1 MTLKEF
7 TYQLVGLKDKLFRF
21 SARIVGDD
29 EVAEDVVQ
37 DVVVKMWNKRE
48 ERDEYKNLEAYCMRM
63 TKNLSI
69 DKTRA
74 KSFQNV
80 SLDKAPEQ
88 IQNSQNPYQQAAQND
103 TVSHVHQLMEA
114 LPQKQRMVMQLR
126 DIEGMEYKEI
136 AEALELPLSQ
146 VKVNLFRARKSI
158 RTQLL
163 NIESYGL

>member
-21 SARIVGDD
+21 SARIVGDNKL
-29 EVAEDVVQ
+29 AEDVVQ
-37 DVVVKMWNKRE
+37 DVVIKMWARRE
-48 ERDEYKNLEAYCMRM
+48 EREQYKNLESYCMRM

-74 KSFQNV
+74 KSYQNLG
-80 SLDKAPEQ
+80 LDKVVEPIQDAP
-88 IQNSQNPYQQAAQND
+88 NPYQQTAQND
-103 TVSHVHQLMEA
+103 MLKHVHRLMGT
-114 LPQKQRMVMQLR
+114 LPEKQRMIMQLR

-136 AEALELPLSQ
+136 AQIMEIPVNQ

-158 RTQLL
+158 RKELL
-163 NIESYGL
+163 TIESYGL

>member
-29 EVAEDVVQ
+29 EMAEDVVQ
-37 DVVVKMWNKRE
+37 DVVIKMWDKRE
-48 ERDEYKNLEAYCMRM
+48 NRDDYQNLEAYCMRM

-88 IQNSQNPYQQAAQND
+88 IQDSYNPYQQTAEND
-103 TVSHVHQLMEA
+103 TVSHVHQLMQN
-114 LPQKQRMVMQLR
+114 LPEKQRMVMQLR

-136 AEALELPLSQ
+136 ATALELPLNQ
-146 VKVNLFRARKSI
+146 IKVNLFRARKSI
-158 RTQLL
+158 REQLL

>member
-29 EVAEDVVQ
+29 EMAEDVVQ
-37 DVVVKMWNKRE
+37 DVVIKMWDKRE
-48 ERDEYKNLEAYCMRM
+48 DRDEYQNLEAYCMRM

-88 IQNSQNPYQQAAQND
+88 IQSSHNPYQQTAEND
-103 TVSHVHQLMEA
+103 TVSHVHQLMQA
-114 LPQKQRMVMQLR
+114 LPEKQRMVMQLR

-136 AEALELPLSQ
+136 AEALELPLNQ
-146 VKVNLFRARKSI
+146 IKVNLFRARKSI
-158 RTQLL
+158 RKQLL

>member
-29 EVAEDVVQ
+29 EMAEDVVQ
-37 DVVVKMWNKRE
+37 DVVIKMWDKRE
-48 ERDEYKNLEAYCMRM
+48 ERHEYQNLEAYCMRM

-80 SLDKAPEQ
+80 SLDKAPEL
-88 IQNSQNPYQQAAQND
+88 IQTSQNPYQQTAQND
-103 TVSHVHQLMEA
+103 TVSHVHELMQA
-114 LPQKQRMVMQLR
+114 LPEKQRMVMQLR
-126 DIEGMEYKEI
+126 DVEGMEYKEI
-136 AEALELPLSQ
+136 AAALELPLNQ
-146 VKVNLFRARKSI
+146 IKVNLFRARKSI
-158 RTQLL
+158 RKQLL

>member
-21 SARIVGDD
+21 SSRIVGDD
-29 EVAEDVVQ
+29 EIAEDVVQ
-37 DVVVKMWNKRE
+37 DVVIKMWDKRE
-48 ERDEYKNLEAYCMRM
+48 SRDEYQNLEAYCMRM

-88 IQNSQNPYQQAAQND
+88 IQDSHNPYQQTAEND
-103 TVSHVHQLMEA
+103 TVFHVHQLMQD
-114 LPQKQRMVMQLR
+114 LPEKQRMVMQLR
-126 DIEGMEYKEI
+126 DIEGLEYKEI
-136 AEALELPLSQ
+136 SAALELPLNQ
-146 VKVNLFRARKSI
+146 IKVNLFRARKSI
-158 RTQLL
+158 RKQLL

>member
-29 EVAEDVVQ
+29 EMAEDVVQ
-37 DVVVKMWNKRE
+37 DVVIKMWNKRDD
-48 ERDEYKNLEAYCMRM
+48 RHAYKNLEAYCMRM

-88 IQNSQNPYQQAAQND
+88 IQNSQNPYQQTAEND
-103 TVSHVHQLMEA
+103 TLAHVHQLMQE
-114 LPQKQRMVMQLR
+114 LPEKQRMVMQLR

-136 AEALELPLSQ
+136 AEALELPLNQ
-146 VKVNLFRARKSI
+146 IKVNLFRARKSI
-158 RTQLL
+158 RKQLL

>member
-29 EVAEDVVQ
+29 EMAEDVVQ
-37 DVVVKMWNKRE
+37 DVVIKMWDKRE
-48 ERDEYKNLEAYCMRM
+48 NRDDYQNLEAYCMRM

-88 IQNSQNPYQQAAQND
+88 IQDSYNPYQQTAEND
-103 TVSHVHQLMEA
+103 TVSHVHQLMQN
-114 LPQKQRMVMQLR
+114 LPEKQRMVMQLR

-136 AEALELPLSQ
+136 AAALELPLNQ
-146 VKVNLFRARKSI
+146 IKVNLFRARKSI
-158 RTQLL
+158 REQLL

>member
-21 SARIVGDD
+21 SARIVGND
-29 EVAEDVVQ
+29 ELAEDVVQ
-37 DVVVKMWNKRE
+37 EVVIKMWNRRE
-48 ERDEYKNLEAYCMRM
+48 ERNDYQNLESYCMRM

-74 KSFQNV
+74 KNYQNV
-80 SLDKAPEQ
+80 SLDKAPEPVQ
-88 IQNSQNPYQQAAQND
+88 DSYPPYQQTAQKD
-103 TVSHVHQLMEA
+103 TLQHIHQMMQT
-114 LPQKQRMVMQLR
+114 LPEKQRMVMQLR

-136 AEALELPLSQ
+136 AAILDIPLNQ
-146 VKVNLFRARKSI
+146 VKVNLFRARKKI
-158 RTQLL
+158 KMQLL

>member
-29 EVAEDVVQ
+29 EMAEDVVQ
-37 DVVVKMWNKRE
+37 DVVIKMWDKRE
-48 ERDEYKNLEAYCMRM
+48 NRDDYQNLEAYCMRM

-88 IQNSQNPYQQAAQND
+88 IQDSHNPYQQTAEKD
-103 TVSHVHQLMEA
+103 TVSHVHQLMQD
-114 LPQKQRMVMQLR
+114 LPEKQRMVMQLR

-136 AEALELPLSQ
+136 AEALELPLNQ
-146 VKVNLFRARKSI
+146 IKVNLFRARKSI
-158 RTQLL
+158 RKQLL